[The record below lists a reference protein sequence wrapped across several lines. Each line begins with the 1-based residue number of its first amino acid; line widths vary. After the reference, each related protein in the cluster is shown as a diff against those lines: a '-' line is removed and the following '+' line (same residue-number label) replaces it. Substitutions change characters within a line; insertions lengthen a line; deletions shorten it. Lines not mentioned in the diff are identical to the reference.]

1 VYREHWQRLDGPLEP
16 AHFEVRFGPGSG
28 RSASRDDAPLSTDK
42 PFVLDTTVD
51 GRVEAVRQ
59 AAALRMLRAAGYLQ
73 GGVEG
78 ELDAAALSAIEI
90 FQRQHGLPVDGLV
103 SNALLVALGQQLDAG
118 AALPENQEL

>member
-1 VYREHWQRLDGPLEP
+1 MYEAGKGVGQDPVAAAIWYALAAGKDDAKATELSLARLDGLGDE
-16 AHFEVRFGPGSG
+16 
-28 RSASRDDAPLSTDK
+28 
-42 PFVLDTTVD
+42 
-51 GRVEAVRQ
+51 VRQ

-73 GGVEG
+73 GGAEG

-90 FQRQHGLPVDGLV
+90 FQRQQGLPVDGLV